1 MSNTLIAV
9 VTIIYLLVALSFY
22 LEGKTGLAITF
33 GGYSLANIGLIMAN
47 ME

>member
-33 GGYSLANIGLIMAN
+33 GGYSLANLGLIMAN

>member
-22 LEGKTGLAITF
+22 LEGKTGMAITF
-33 GGYSLANIGLIMAN
+33 GGYSLANIGIIMAN
-47 ME
+47 LD